1 MTEHE
6 QTTGWWQQAVTR
18 FKSHWLLK
26 MLGTTASITAFMCV
40 YFWLLRHPAYPVTIM
55 PLTSVDRMI
64 GFTAWS
70 LIPYATLWLY
80 ISLVP
85 ALLNLEWRE
94 LAPYLSAVSLLSL
107 TGFVIFFFWPTAI
120 PKPDIDWTQH
130 PSIEFLK
137 SVDTSGNACPSLHVA
152 FAVLTALWLHRLLR
166 RMNAPALVHILNVC
180 WCVLI
185 AWSTLA
191 TKQHVLLDLKAG
203 AILGLAIAVLHLYVL
218 PRFCSLQQAPESG

>member
-1 MTEHE
+1 MAENDRSTDWWR
-6 QTTGWWQQAVTR
+6 QTVSR

-26 MLGTTASITAFMCV
+26 MLGTTLSITAFMCV

-64 GFTAWS
+64 GFQSWS

-85 ALLNLEWRE
+85 ALLHLNRRE
-94 LAPYLSAVSLLSL
+94 MVPYLSAVVLLSL
-107 TGFVIFFFWPTAI
+107 IGFAIFFFWPTAV
-120 PKPDIDWTQH
+120 PKPEVDWARY

-137 SVDTSGNACPSLHVA
+137 SVDTAGNACPSLHVA

-166 RMNAPALVHILNVC
+166 QMGAPTAIRVLNIC
-180 WCVLI
+180 WCTVI

-191 TKQHVLLDLKAG
+191 TKQHVMLDLEAG
-203 AILGLAIAVLHLYVL
+203 ALLGLTIGVLHLYAL
-218 PRFCSLQQAPESG
+218 PRFRGLRHVPEPD